1 MNDVSVREINE
12 LYSFYSQINN
22 FISGLDS
29 VRSRL
34 QSGARS
40 KVSRCENLISR
51 IERARERINRQ
62 INSLEASINSLH
74 NSLYNVEDE
83 AYRRYILDEID
94 MKTDEKEKLEDEL
107 IECENDME
115 EVQNRLYQARNLADD
130 ITQEAFTCM
139 NEAKQYADNAC
150 RLLYKLIYH
159 CKILKGNFMLE
170 YGLLSQKQQEL
181 DSITSS
187 LRNIWN
193 DKQYEYFCNHL
204 ILPIKNC
211 LQQHEVFISSKISS
225 MEQIESQIESV
236 ASKY

>member
-107 IECENDME
+107 IDME

-150 RLLYKLIYH
+150 RFIDKLIYH
-159 CKILKGNFMLE
+159 
-170 YGLLSQKQQEL
+170 
-181 DSITSS
+181 
-187 LRNIWN
+187 
-193 DKQYEYFCNHL
+193 
-204 ILPIKNC
+204 
-211 LQQHEVFISSKISS
+211 LQNTKR
-225 MEQIESQIESV
+225 
-236 ASKY
+236 